1 MMKTMTMIKMIMI
14 TAMTMIVMIMILIMT
29 MMFRLWCRASQ
40 SRPLEVIN
48 LHLTH
53 HQGKDDDDLRNLD
66 DDNDEDDDD
75 DEGEKGK
82 TSICKPGLEKK
93 RPTRWTAS

>member
-1 MMKTMTMIKMIMI
+1 
-14 TAMTMIVMIMILIMT
+14 MILIMT
-29 MMFRLWCRASQ
+29 TMFRLWCQASQ

-53 HQGKDDDDLRNLD
+53 RQGKDDDDLGYLD
-66 DDNDEDDDD
+66 DYDDEDDDDD

-82 TSICKPGLEKK
+82 TSVCKPGLEKK
-93 RPTRWTAS
+93 KGRRDGRRHKNGCICLTAKTF